1 LGLLELVLRLVPLL
15 DLNLELVPE
24 RFDAGFGR
32 FDLFLRGSGGDVGG
46 ADDGEGED
54 RGDREPPDP
63 YRPASRPDR
72 GLPCLPALRSVLLF
86 GAAPP
91 AEPPAA
97 PPKRKLRGPVTGS
110 ELS

>member
-1 LGLLELVLRLVPLL
+1 LSLLELVLRLVPLL
-15 DLNLELVPE
+15 DLNLELVAE

-63 YRPASRPDR
+63 YRPDLLRLLALPSGA
-72 GLPCLPALRSVLLF
+72 GLGPALRRCFVLRSRLS
-86 GAAPP
+86 
-91 AEPPAA
+91 
-97 PPKRKLRGPVTGS
+97 LRQNESSGGR
-110 ELS
+110 